1 MEFFVISLV
10 AFFVL
15 ALVAGIIESFGG
27 RHTFTPPDVTAPGR
41 ALQRKFM
48 SLGDMRG
55 MTRAR
60 IEAVAGTPNSF
71 GALGGN
77 QILLQWMA
85 TGYHI
90 ALVFEDDICQGI
102 TSEFAASDHP

>member
-1 MEFFVISLV
+1 MQGS
-10 AFFVL
+10 
-15 ALVAGIIESFGG
+15 GG
-27 RHTFTPPDVTAPGR
+27 GLTTTDVTAPGR
-41 ALQRKFM
+41 ALQRRFM

-55 MTRAR
+55 MTRAH
-60 IEAVAGTPNSF
+60 IESVVGTPNSF
-71 GALGGN
+71 GALGGG

-102 TSEFAASDHP
+102 TSEFAAPNH